1 MNPAGFLFG
10 PNATVNIGGMVT
22 FTSADYLRLADNA
35 RFNAIPHTRPDML
48 LSAAPVAAFGF
59 LGSNPGAITVQGSHL
74 SVAEGTGISLVGG
87 DIQITGGTLE
97 APSGQINLVS
107 IAGRGDAGVSAAGI
121 AVTAGTPMGK
131 IVVSGGNQPS
141 DLARFDASGDE
152 GGAVVIRG
160 GQLSLARTEITTD
173 ARTTN
178 HTGAGIV
185 VEATDSA
192 ILDGVIF
199 ATHTSGFPNPD
210 TVGGAGPVS
219 LTAPSVTASNVTI
232 DTSAFNEGPGGDV
245 AINIGSL
252 TASTLQIFS
261 FVHGN
266 SPGPASGNVSIR
278 ATGNVTLQNGAIST
292 AAFGARD
299 AGQIAVQVAT
309 LTLTDGAAIH
319 SGSQPGSSGGGGNI
333 VINVRNLIMQTS
345 FIVPQISTYTAS
357 VSHGGDISV
366 AATGAVMIS
375 RGAIDARTDLG
386 HAEGGSITL
395 STPRLTL
402 DHFGQITTTTF
413 GDTRAGDISVNVR
426 SLNMLNGGRIGSS
439 ACCLSDHGSA
449 GNVNI
454 VASKSIS
461 MAGVSDVTIPFPTEI
476 SSTTSSAGNAGRVHI
491 VTPTLHLNDQAV
503 ISASSQSAG
512 HAGTIVIDAAR
523 NITTDHGAITATG
536 QGQGGNVRLH
546 AGKSVQIQ
554 NGSLISPTIR
564 AWAMRAI
571 S

>member
-1 MNPAGFLFG
+1 
-10 PNATVNIGGMVT
+10 
-22 FTSADYLRLADNA
+22 
-35 RFNAIPHTRPDML
+35 
-48 LSAAPVAAFGF
+48 
-59 LGSNPGAITVQGSHL
+59 
-74 SVAEGTGISLVGG
+74 
-87 DIQITGGTLE
+87 
-97 APSGQINLVS
+97 
-107 IAGRGDAGVSAAGI
+107 
-121 AVTAGTPMGK
+121 MGN

-160 GQLSLARTEITTD
+160 GQLSLARTNITTD
-173 ARTTN
+173 ARTAN

-192 ILDGVIF
+192 ILDDVLWD
-199 ATHTSGFPNPD
+199 THTFGFPNPD

-219 LTAPSVTASNVTI
+219 LTATSVTASNVIIT
-232 DTSAFNEGPGGDV
+232 TTAFNDGPGGDV

-252 TASTLQIFS
+252 TASNLRIHSTVQGI
-261 FVHGN
+261 
-266 SPGPASGNVSIR
+266 SPGSASGNVSLH
-278 ATGNVTLQNGAIST
+278 ATGDVTLQNSSIAT
-292 AAFGARD
+292 AVGGARD
-299 AGQIAVQVAT
+299 AGQIAVQADT
-309 LTLTDGAAIH
+309 LTLTDGASI
-319 SGSQPGSSGGGGNI
+319 SSSSQFGSFGRGGNI
-333 VINVRNLIMQTS
+333 ALNVRNLTMQTPVR
-345 FIVPQISTYTAS
+345 FIVPQISTGTAS
-357 VSHGGDISV
+357 GSHGGDISV
-366 AATGAVMIS
+366 VATGAVMIS
-375 RGAIDARTDLG
+375 YGAIDARTDLG

-461 MAGVSDVTIPFPTEI
+461 MAGVSDVTLPFPTEI
-476 SSTTSSAGNAGRVHI
+476 SSTTTSSAGNAGRVHI
-491 VTPTLHLNDQAV
+491 VTPTLHLADQAV
-503 ISASSQSAG
+503 ISASSQSVG

-523 NITTDHGAITATG
+523 NITTDHGTITAAG

-554 NGSLISPTIR
+554 NGSLISADNTGLGNAGNIVIQAGKSFVSRDSAVSAQAGQGHGGTIHVEAHKVGLKDTR
-564 AWAMRAI
+564 VTTSVFGGPQTVGGNIAFDGHTVSIENSQILSTATEGQGVRPHQHHESQPSSSYEQRPRRHVPVWH
-571 S
+571 